1 MYALVRCVPPHED
14 VETNCECKPAPIL
27 HWQPRR
33 MHHAAQRAG
42 LALSALSALRVQVRL
57 SFLCHGVTRQ
67 RDHRLPKMT
76 REMSIRK
83 KGAGKEFSNSKKKK
97 LSWLRGGPSTYWP
110 TLGRESWT
118 GNPWGGVGRGFG
130 SVPGYTT
137 LSVRVQANT

>member
-1 MYALVRCVPPHED
+1 
-14 VETNCECKPAPIL
+14 
-27 HWQPRR
+27 

-42 LALSALSALRVQVRL
+42 LALSALSALRVQARL

-97 LSWLRGGPSTYWP
+97 LSWLRG
-110 TLGRESWT
+110 RNE
-118 GNPWGGVGRGFG
+118 RG
-130 SVPGYTT
+130 
-137 LSVRVQANT
+137 